1 MLRPYLTA
9 LRISVRRAGGITL
22 ALASLLIGAGP
33 VTAAT
38 MFYIRGGGD
47 GHGIGMSQYGAY
59 GYALHGKDYRWILG
73 HYYTGTSIG
82 TTNPGQTVRVLLA
95 AGSAS
100 FSGATSAPGKKL
112 NPSATYYVRAL
123 NTGGVALVN
132 AKGKTVGSFGA
143 PLTVTGNGP
152 LYVPG
157 LGSYRGALQFRPDGA
172 GGVETVNA
180 LDLED
185 YVRGVISAEM
195 PAGWAPAALEVQA
208 VAARTY
214 AITTSVNRGAF
225 DVYSDTRSQMYRGV
239 AAETASSDA
248 AVAATRGQ
256 IVTYHGAPAITYFS
270 ASSGG
275 WTESIQDAWP
285 GSSPEPWLKGVPD
298 PYDNAGGNPYYR
310 WSYSFSMASAQAKL
324 GRWVKG
330 QLIGIQIVTDGAD
343 PRMVSANVVGTGG
356 TTHVSAGSLE
366 SLFGLL
372 STYASFETVTTLPG
386 AGAPA
391 RDARAAKPAQADG
404 AVAAL
409 VPLVNDLVAGS
420 IPGLHGSVFPGHA
433 GDTATVQLSDHGS
446 WRTVATTRLGA
457 GGSYSVRV
465 PAAGVYRIVY
475 AGVDGPSVSVS

>member
-1 MLRPYLTA
+1 MA
-9 LRISVRRAGGITL
+9 L
-22 ALASLLIGAGP
+22 
-33 VTAAT
+33 
-38 MFYIRGGGD
+38 
-47 GHGIGMSQYGAY
+47 
-59 GYALHGKDYRWILG
+59 LG
-73 HYYTGTSIG
+73 
-82 TTNPGQTVRVLLA
+82 
-95 AGSAS
+95 
-100 FSGATSAPGKKL
+100 
-112 NPSATYYVRAL
+112 
-123 NTGGVALVN
+123 
-132 AKGKTVGSFGA
+132 AKGKTLGTFSS

-157 LGSYRGALQFRPDGA
+157 LGWYRGALQFRPDGA

-195 PAGWAPAALEVQA
+195 PSAWSPEALKVQA

-239 AAETASSDA
+239 AAEAASTNA

-270 ASSGG
+270 ASTGG

-285 GSSPEPWLKGVPD
+285 GSTPEPWLKGVPD
-298 PYDNAGGNPYYR
+298 PYDDAGGNPYHH
-310 WSYSFSMASAQAKL
+310 WSYSYSLSSAQAKL

-330 QLIGIQIVTDGAD
+330 QLIGVQIVTDGAD

-356 TTHVSAGSLE
+356 TTRVSANSLE

-372 STYASFETVTTLPG
+372 STNASFTTVTTL
-386 AGAPA
+386 AGPAAPA
-391 RDARAAKPAQADG
+391 QMSRDAKPAQADA

-409 VPLVNDLVAGS
+409 VPLVHTLVAGS
-420 IPGLHGSVFPGHA
+420 MPGLHGTVFPGHA
-433 GDTATVQLSDHGS
+433 GGTVIAQENVHGA
-446 WRTVATTRLGA
+446 WKTVGTTTVGTGGGYSVEVPGA
-457 GGSYSVRV
+457 GS
-465 PAAGVYRIVY
+465 YRIVY
-475 AGVDGPSVSVS
+475 DGITGPSVTVS